1 MLSPVSPNT
10 LAVLKFLHFL
20 GFVMAVGGAFAA
32 QRAILLAREHA
43 GAQRAGIE
51 AAARKIVVSVELIGA
66 FVALA
71 AGIGLLIGRDMI
83 DLKPAASGA
92 GPWMHIKLTLVLIVL
107 VVAHLRMFR
116 LARLV
121 RERAA
126 GASESDCDALTR
138 KALLLGNV
146 DLALY
151 LAILFVAIFRFALF
165 TNA

>member
-1 MLSPVSPNT
+1 MSPVSPNT

-20 GFVMAVGGAFAA
+20 GFTLAVGGSYAA
-32 QRAILLAREHA
+32 QRAIRLSREHSA
-43 GAQRAGIE
+43 AQRAGIE

-66 FVALA
+66 FLALIAGVAL
-71 AGIGLLIGRDMI
+71 LIADDMRQ
-83 DLKPAASGA
+83 LKPATSGA
-92 GPWMHIKLTLVLIVL
+92 GPWMHIKLTLVLLVL

-121 RERAA
+121 RERDA
-126 GASESDCDALTR
+126 GASEADCEALAK

-146 DLALY
+146 GLALY
-151 LAILFVAIFRFALF
+151 LAIVFVAIFRFVLF